1 MSDLLTKG
9 PRACVTGH
17 PIAHSRSPM
26 IHNYWLK
33 LLNIKGHYDRVDTP
47 TDVFPEFIRTMA
59 TRGFVGCNVTLPN
72 KELAYQLA
80 DVKTERADKLRAANT
95 LWYEKGKLHADN
107 TDIEGFLFNLD
118 EKAPGWDQ
126 KLDKAVII
134 GAGGAAA
141 AIVQGLCERRASRIV
156 IVNRTIE
163 KAEQLAQRFSASI
176 EAQSFDN
183 ISAALDQATFIV
195 NTTSLGMKG
204 QPPLDLDLSRVSH
217 NALVT
222 DIVYVPLITSFLNN
236 AQNQGLSIVDG
247 LGMLL
252 HQAVPGFEHWFGQ
265 RPRVTA
271 ELREM
276 IRSDIMRANP

>member
-1 MSDLLTKG
+1 MSELLIDG

-33 LLNIKGHYDRVDTP
+33 TLNIKGHYDRVDTP
-47 TDVFPEFIRTMA
+47 PDNFPNFIRTM
-59 TRGFVGCNVTLPN
+59 RDKGYVGCNVTLPN

-80 DVKTERADKLRAANT
+80 DVKTDRANRLRAANT
-95 LWYEKGKLHADN
+95 LWFEGEKLHADN

-118 EKAPGWDQ
+118 ESAPGWDDN
-126 KLDKAVII
+126 LDKAVIL

-141 AIVQGLCERRASRIV
+141 AIIQALSERRASKII
-156 IVNRTIE
+156 IVNRTLE
-163 KAEQLAQRFSASI
+163 KAEDLARRLGDSI
-176 EAQSFDN
+176 ETTSFEK
-183 ISAALDQATFIV
+183 ISEALDQATFLV

-204 QPPLDLDLSRVSH
+204 QPPLDLDLSRVSDG
-217 NALVT
+217 ALVT
-222 DIVYVPLITSFLNN
+222 DIVYVPLITKFLKS
-236 AQNQGLSIVDG
+236 ARSRGLPIVDG

-252 HQAVPGFEHWFGQ
+252 HQAVPGFEYWFGQ

-271 ELREM
+271 ELRAM
-276 IRSDIMRANP
+276 IETDIIQANP